1 MSITAR
7 VTRHAKRTEVH
18 PSEDHHGAFGDA
30 WRALDALLANV
41 GP

>member
-18 PSEDHHGAFGDA
+18 SEDHHGAFGDA
-30 WRALDALLANV
+30 WRALDALLANA